1 MRSITT
7 VSVLAALV
15 FALACS
21 GRGMAGRYVCDR
33 DRTPKD
39 TLDLKADGSFLMTED
54 STTLTGTWSATATR
68 VELDVSGGRRVSAR
82 IEGKD
87 LIDSGDGRWTRQ

>member
-1 MRSITT
+1 MRSFKS

-15 FALACS
+15 LALACS
-21 GRGMAGRYVCDR
+21 GRAMAGRYVCDR

-39 TLDLKADGSFLMTED
+39 TLDLKADGTFLMTED
-54 STTLTGTWSATATR
+54 SATLAGTWSATATR

-82 IEGKD
+82 IEGRD
-87 LIDSGDGRWTRQ
+87 LVDTGDGRWIRQ

>member
-1 MRSITT
+1 MRSCKS
-7 VSVLAALV
+7 VSVLVALV
-15 FALACS
+15 LALACS
-21 GRGMAGRYVCDR
+21 GRAMVGRYVCDR

-39 TLDLKADGSFLMTED
+39 TLELKADGTFLMTED
-54 STTLTGTWSATATR
+54 SATLTGTWSSTATR
-68 VELDVSGGRRVSAR
+68 VELDVSRGRRISAR